1 MAKGKVIYTQ
11 KVEKEIE
18 IPDEIIALYDK
29 SFWDLTEEEDFKIC
43 NFCET
48 TWQTLEKNK
57 NFCSRGGIYCEED
70 GTEWVLEE
78 Y

>member
-48 TWQTLEKNK
+48 T
-57 NFCSRGGIYCEED
+57 
-70 GTEWVLEE
+70 
-78 Y
+78 